1 VAIDIYIDISKNTS
15 FTLEGG
21 TPLKIYSREQG
32 SSTSRGDKASY
43 WYHKILDSRD
53 LEEEVLKVAIQLEIT
68 AYDPSYIVLAMKH
81 DLTLVTNDNK
91 LREKAKNLVKAV
103 SLDELTTL

>member
-1 VAIDIYIDISKNTS
+1 M
-15 FTLEGG
+15 
-21 TPLKIYSREQG
+21 
-32 SSTSRGDKASY
+32 
-43 WYHKILDSRD
+43 
-53 LEEEVLKVAIQLEIT
+53 KVAIQLEIT
-68 AYDPSYIVLAMKH
+68 AYDSSYIVLAMKH